1 MCSKPKHELFML
13 EKIWDMNN
21 AASLYLSNI
30 VRLIYVSLKEY
41 ALTQL
46 CQRRALY
53 LQCRA
58 TILSAQPYTDKF
70 QLEMSSPSS
79 SSSTPFSC
87 ASAGPSSSSGSW
99 VSLCW
104 TRASSNWVS
113 VSKMS
118 EKSRTCSNAHVLQSL
133 LSLCSVS
140 DIQWRCDIPPRMRT

>member
-1 MCSKPKHELFML
+1 ML

-30 VRLIYVSLKEY
+30 VRLIYVALKEY

-79 SSSTPFSC
+79 SSYCFLCGGLRREPPKAALKPCC
-87 ASAGPSSSSGSW
+87 AIHFPTGTAACTAITNSYTAG
-99 VSLCW
+99 
-104 TRASSNWVS
+104 
-113 VSKMS
+113 
-118 EKSRTCSNAHVLQSL
+118 L
-133 LSLCSVS
+133 LLEHHTTGTFL
-140 DIQWRCDIPPRMRT
+140 I